1 MTGKERGPTD
11 REIWAA
17 FDRVDGCVPK
27 TAEAKTEA
35 VVRQILA
42 LCIERTSPAD
52 PRKITTVQ
60 EIMCNCSGVSNPD
73 TGRKYMHR
81 LTGRVDGWESIP
93 GFNLRRNQKAYDWP
107 HGRLEL
113 LFNRE
118 AYCEGRTL
126 PGGYTIRY
134 KHLKDV

>member
-1 MTGKERGPTD
+1 
-11 REIWAA
+11 
-17 FDRVDGCVPK
+17 
-27 TAEAKTEA
+27 
-35 VVRQILA
+35 
-42 LCIERTSPAD
+42 
-52 PRKITTVQ
+52 
-60 EIMCNCSGVSNPD
+60 
-73 TGRKYMHR
+73 MHR
-81 LTGRVDGWESIP
+81 LTGRVDGWECIP

-107 HGRLEL
+107 YGRLEL